1 MSQPP
6 STSADVAAE
15 QIEPWKAAPASPA
28 FPAQRINSVIDLWLG
43 EQVRHRRK
51 ALGRPLQQ
59 VAQGCGI
66 SVSLLS
72 QIERGLRSI
81 SLRTLE
87 ALSKELQLPLET
99 LIRNTQHDQ
108 NEGGSERAVVRAG
121 KHQRIDLGDKGI
133 HKEKLTPPG
142 STGGVE
148 LYRAVIEPG
157 GSTGDALFFTHNGE
171 QVGYVVE
178 GQLELF
184 IQDHLY
190 RLQGGDSFCYDGVTP
205 RRWRNPG
212 PSVTTVLW
220 AISRAPK
227 SSTTPT
233 ATP

>member
-6 STSADVAAE
+6 SPTAEAPAE
-15 QIEPWKAAPASPA
+15 QIEPWKATPVSPA

-87 ALSKELQLPLET
+87 ALSNELQLPLET

-108 NEGGSERAVVRAG
+108 NEGASERAVVRAG

-157 GSTGDALFFTHNGE
+157 GSTGDALFFTHKGE

-190 RLQGGDSFCYDGVTP
+190 RLRGGDSFCYDGVTP

-220 AISRAPK
+220 AISRALK
-227 SSTTPT
+227 
-233 ATP
+233 

>member
-1 MSQPP
+1 MSQNPYP
-6 STSADVAAE
+6 SADAVAGQPDA
-15 QIEPWKAAPASPA
+15 WKAATAPAVL
-28 FPAQRINSVIDLWLG
+28 PAQRINSVIDLWLG

-108 NEGGSERAVVRAG
+108 NEGASERAVVRAG

-142 STGGVE
+142 STGAVE

-157 GSTGDALFFTHNGE
+157 GSTGDALFFTHKGE
-171 QVGYVVE
+171 QIGYVVE

-212 PSVTTVLW
+212 PLLTTVLW
-220 AISRAPK
+220 AISRP
-227 SSTTPT
+227 PR
-233 ATP
+233 

>member
-1 MSQPP
+1 MSQTPYP
-6 STSADVAAE
+6 SADPAAE
-15 QIEPWKAAPASPA
+15 QEASWKAAPASPA

-108 NEGGSERAVVRAG
+108 NEGASERAVVRAG

-157 GSTGDALFFTHNGE
+157 GSTGDALFFTHKGE

-212 PSVTTVLW
+212 PSLTTVLW
-220 AISRAPK
+220 AISRAIK
-227 SSTTPT
+227 
-233 ATP
+233 